1 MKNTQKL
8 KIATII
14 SFLIIVFPG
23 KISFLNFIYIIIGV
37 LNYTM
42 ELFYADENYFEEVL
56 SLLLSI
62 FTSISIVLIF
72 SKRLKLNII
81 GIIIQYIWLIY
92 TFNIKYIKYWY
103 YSLQT
108 ILYMIL
114 SLSLIYVLF
123 YKKLLNNKN

>member
-103 YSLQT
+103 YSLPT
-108 ILYMIL
+108 ILYLIL

>member
-42 ELFYADENYFEEVL
+42 ELFYADEKYFEEVL

-103 YSLQT
+103 YSLPT
-108 ILYMIL
+108 ILYLIL